1 MPIKRISSGK
11 LLLFLGDILIII
23 LSINLAFIIR
33 LKEPT
38 INYLGLN
45 NGLFTIILM
54 LAIFLT
60 SFYIFDFYNT
70 REKFR
75 SIRFLANV
83 GGSAIFV
90 SLISIGLFY
99 VFPYMIGRGV
109 FLISLILIEILIVTW
124 RLLYPSFFRLTL
136 PIRKVLIVGKGK
148 PAEAIYSLLKK
159 NPEYKVIG
167 IMGDTSKKK
176 DALEKETIVRALSL
190 EKIVNDYDVDDII
203 VTTEPLRNK
212 QLNKALINCK
222 MRGINIWDVPTFYEH
237 FIDKLPVQYIK
248 DRWFLYAAGFE
259 KLGSN
264 IYRRLK
270 QAIDLV
276 ISSIILIITFPLGV
290 IIALAIK
297 LNSRGPIFFIQER
310 VGKNQKQFNLFK
322 FRTMVSDA
330 EKGEPMWAEENDPRV
345 TSIGKILRKTRFDEL
360 PQLINVLKGEMS
372 IIGPRP
378 ERPEIVRDLKTLIRD
393 YEKRLLIKPG
403 ITGLAQVWHKYDE
416 TIQDVKKK
424 IKYDLLY
431 IRKMCLWVDLR
442 ILLRTVFVVLVGR
455 GAR

>member
-1 MPIKRISSGK
+1 MILKRISNQK
-11 LLLFLGDILIII
+11 LFLLLGDILIIV

-33 LKEPT
+33 LKKST
-38 INYLGLN
+38 ISYLGLN
-45 NGLFTIILM
+45 KGLIIISLM
-54 LAIFLT
+54 VISYLL

-83 GGSAIFV
+83 GGSVIFV

-99 VFPYMIGRGV
+99 LFPYMIGRGV

-124 RLLYPSFFRLTL
+124 RLLYPSFFRLAL
-136 PIRKVLIVGKGK
+136 PIREVLIIGKGK
-148 PAEAIYSLLKK
+148 PADGIYSLLKK

-167 IMGDTSKKK
+167 IIGDTSKKK
-176 DALEKETIVRALSL
+176 GTLEKETLGGALSL

-203 VTTEPLRNK
+203 VTTEPIRNK

-222 MRGINIWDVPTFYEH
+222 MRGINIWDVPTFFEH

-270 QAIDLV
+270 RAIDLV

-310 VGKNQKQFNLFK
+310 VGENQKPFNLFK

-330 EKGEPMWAEENDPRV
+330 EKGGPMWAEENDPRV
-345 TSIGKILRKTRFDEL
+345 TIVGKTLRKTRFDEL

-372 IIGPRP
+372 LIGPRP
-378 ERPEIVRDLKTLIRD
+378 EREFFVKKLT
-393 YEKRLLIKPG
+393 EKIPFYSLRFSVKPG
-403 ITGLAQVWHKYDE
+403 LTGWAQVIYRYGASEEDALEKLQHELYY
-416 TIQDVKKK
+416 VKNMSLFLD
-424 IKYDLLY
+424 I
-431 IRKMCLWVDLR
+431 R
-442 ILLRTVFVVLVGR
+442 ILLKTIRIILFGMGR
-455 GAR
+455 

>member
-1 MPIKRISSGK
+1 MPLKRISSRK
-11 LLLFLGDILIII
+11 LLLLLVDILIII

-38 INYLGLN
+38 ISYLGLN
-45 NGLFTIILM
+45 KGLFTILLM

-83 GGSAIFV
+83 IGSVILV

-124 RLLYPSFFRLTL
+124 RLFYPSFFKLTL
-136 PIRKVLIVGKGK
+136 PTRKVLIVGKGK
-148 PAEAIYSLLKK
+148 PAEVIYSLIRK

-167 IMGDTSKKK
+167 IIGDRSRKKG
-176 DALEKETIVRALSL
+176 ALEKKTLGNTLSL
-190 EKIVNDYDVDDII
+190 EKIVNDYDIDDII
-203 VTTEPLRNK
+203 VTTEPIRNK
-212 QLNKALINCK
+212 QLNKSLINCK
-222 MRGINIWDVPTFYEH
+222 MRGINIWDVPAFYEY

-248 DRWFLYAAGFE
+248 EHWFLFTHGFE

-270 QAIDLV
+270 RAIDLV
-276 ISSIILIITFPLGV
+276 ISSVVLIIAFPLGI

-297 LNSRGPIFFIQER
+297 LNSKGSIFFMQER
-310 VGKNQKQFNLFK
+310 VGENQKPFNLFK

-330 EKGEPMWAEENDPRV
+330 ERGVPMWAEENDPRV
-345 TSIGKILRKTRFDEL
+345 TNIGKIIRKTRLDEL
-360 PQLINVLKGEMS
+360 PQLINVIKGDMS
-372 IIGPRP
+372 LIGPRP
-378 ERPEIVRDLKTLIRD
+378 EREFFVKKLT
-393 YEKRLLIKPG
+393 EKIPFYSLRFSVKPG
-403 ITGLAQVWHKYDE
+403 LTGWAQVIYRYGASEEDALEKLQYE
-416 TIQDVKKK
+416 LYYVKNMSLFLD
-424 IKYDLLY
+424 I
-431 IRKMCLWVDLR
+431 R
-442 ILLRTVFVVLVGR
+442 ILLKTIRIILFGMGR
-455 GAR
+455 